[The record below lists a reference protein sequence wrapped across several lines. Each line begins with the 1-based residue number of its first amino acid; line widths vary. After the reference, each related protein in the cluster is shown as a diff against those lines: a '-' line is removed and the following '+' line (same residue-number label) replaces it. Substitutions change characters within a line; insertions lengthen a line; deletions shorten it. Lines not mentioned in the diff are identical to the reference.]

1 MNKEGLVNGPAE
13 IKLLLREARAGNE
26 DAFRRLLTIY
36 EPLIISM
43 LTKYNGENDRD
54 DLHQELLLAFYHAV
68 RKYDLEQKSVDFGFF
83 AKVCLKNA
91 LISHIRKSGG
101 EEIEILPIDEIKGL
115 YSQDAPESSVFESES
130 TKTVQKLV
138 DENLSS
144 YEKRVW
150 ELYVDGKKPAEIA
163 HLLGKDAKSITNAL
177 ARIRAKLRA
186 LIGDIYHI

>member
-1 MNKEGLVNGPAE
+1 MNKEGLVNDRAE
-13 IKLLLREARAGNE
+13 IKLLLRDARAGNE
-26 DAFRRLLTIY
+26 NSFRRLLAIY
-36 EPLIISM
+36 EPLIIST
-43 LTKYNGENDRD
+43 LSKYNGENDRD

-68 RKYDLEQKSVDFGFF
+68 KKYNLEQSAVDFGFF

-91 LISHIRKSGG
+91 LISHLRKSGG

-115 YSQDAPESSVFESES
+115 YSQDAPESDIFESES
-130 TKTVQKLV
+130 VKTVQKLI
-138 DENLSS
+138 DENLSG

-163 HLLGKDAKSITNAL
+163 SVLGKDAKSITNAL

-186 LIGDIYHI
+186 LIGEIYHI